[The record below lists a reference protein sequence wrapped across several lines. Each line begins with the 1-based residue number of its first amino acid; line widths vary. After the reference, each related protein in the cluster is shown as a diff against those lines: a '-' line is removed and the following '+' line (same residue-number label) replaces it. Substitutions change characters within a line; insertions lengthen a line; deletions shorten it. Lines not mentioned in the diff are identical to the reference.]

1 MYPHACA
8 HWHQHTCNTHTHVH
22 THIIHTNTHTHPH
35 THICMHSTTYPIAV
49 ITHFITDM
57 VDEAPVDV
65 EHVDSTPRVKLHHF
79 VLTAGHLLH
88 FLCQHNQP
96 SCLVNNRVN
105 RKLSAS
111 AGQNWKNVC
120 ESLAWPVQMLWLKNK
135 KDTICYFSNVRIKPG
150 THVAQCSCSTALFT
164 FTSLQCATVDPED
177 NMHFLVPVSLHYDNE
192 YEAWL
197 TPNTRNIKCIIS
209 NALKL
214 TVDRPPF
221 SANSALDT
229 QFLKLFP

>member
-120 ESLAWPVQMLWLKNK
+120 ESLARPVQMLWLKK
-135 KDTICYFSNVRIKPG
+135 KKTPFATLATDKAWYTCSVPA
-150 THVAQCSCSTALFT
+150 AQLCSH
-164 FTSLQCATVDPED
+164 SLLYNAPLWIQKIT
-177 NMHFLVPVSLHYDNE
+177 
-192 YEAWL
+192 
-197 TPNTRNIKCIIS
+197 CIFWS
-209 NALKL
+209 
-214 TVDRPPF
+214 
-221 SANSALDT
+221 
-229 QFLKLFP
+229 QFLCTMSMKHD